1 MAKFKRLRKLLAG
14 LMCIGLVTSGLTVYA
29 EEDSNT
35 DNNVSV
41 VIRVGSG
48 GSSSV
53 VVGGENHEISSGE
66 SLELITEKDSDVE
79 ISISPWDYFEV
90 SGINV
95 MGEEG
100 EVIKYYSQS
109 ELEGTNNVV
118 SIKADNNIICD
129 VTFNDAFE
137 TDGGAVN
144 TEEEVVE
151 STEDDGSKPQETPV
165 DDMVV
170 LNNPDGGVATVED
183 LDVQGW
189 KLLTV
194 QADNGKLIEDVLLSD
209 SNMVYYIFDSKADGS
224 YCRFAFRKPTSPVTV
239 NISYVDSYSELPLSS
254 FGNAYS
260 PEKKDLVDMNKDAE
274 ELSTSS
280 ILYGNL
286 NEIQTEEDVENLE
299 GNKEIVERANQ
310 SEPVAEV
317 RLSNEATPYARG
329 STRTRGN
336 VRYVTGSR
344 ISYEG
349 HVTHWMWGDDFIAY
363 CARPNAPTPPS
374 GTYYMD
380 EYFDNGT
387 FFARCMYNLYG
398 GGYFASG
405 GVQSLFNQYGWDTP
419 EEQYAYSHIVSTV
432 LCNNNGAVESGN
444 FNRYSFSSS
453 CWTGMSNTSVEN
465 VLNILRHI
473 LKNYP
478 IAAPTGT
485 YSYLIAEYTKYQ
497 AVLGIW
503 YPENGDVRVQ
513 KSSTNPGLTN
523 GNSNYSLAGAVY
535 TVYRDSG
542 LANIAGTLTTDDSGN
557 TGTLTLESG
566 TYYVKETSAPKGF
579 NLDPQTYTA
588 NIQAGQTF
596 TVYSSD
602 SPKMGYVEV
611 IKSSANTFITNN
623 NSNYS
628 LKGAVYGVYS
638 DSNCYNEVGRITTDV
653 NGWGK
658 LDNLSGGRYYIKEI
672 KASPGYNLDTNVHPV
687 DCTV

>member
-1 MAKFKRLRKLLAG
+1 MVKFKSLRKLLAG

-29 EEDSNT
+29 EEDFAT
-35 DNNVSV
+35 DENVSV
-41 VIRVGSG
+41 AIRVGSG

-53 VVGGENHEISSGE
+53 VVGEESYDIPSGE
-66 SLELITEKDSDVE
+66 TLELITEKGSDLE
-79 ISISPWDYFEV
+79 ISVSPWEYFEV
-90 SGINV
+90 SGINI
-95 MGEEG
+95 MSEDGD
-100 EVIKYYSQS
+100 VIKYYDQS
-109 ELEGTNNVV
+109 KLKETNNVV

-137 TDGGAVN
+137 TADGAVN
-144 TEEEVVE
+144 TEEEVAEKTPV
-151 STEDDGSKPQETPV
+151 GSEKVV
-165 DDMVV
+165 DDMVL
-170 LNNPDGGVATVED
+170 LNNPDGGTATVED

-194 QADNGKLIEDVLLSD
+194 QADKGKLIGDVLLSD

-224 YCRFAFRKPTSPVTV
+224 YCRFAFREPASPVTV

-286 NEIQTEEDVENLE
+286 NEVQTKEDAENLE
-299 GNKEIVERANQ
+299 ENKEIAERANQ

-317 RLSNEATPYARG
+317 RLSNEATPYARD
-329 STRTRGN
+329 SMRTRGN

-344 ISYEG
+344 IYYEG
-349 HVTHWMWGDDFIAY
+349 HVTHWMWGDDVICY

-380 EYFDNGT
+380 QYWDRGT
-387 FFARCMYNLYG
+387 FFSRMLYNLYG
-398 GGYFASG
+398 GKNFAAG
-405 GVQSLFNQYGWDTP
+405 GTQALFIQYGWDTP
-419 EEQYAYSHIVSTV
+419 EEQYAYSHIAATV
-432 LCNNNGAVESGN
+432 LCNNNAAVESGN

-453 CWTGMSNTSVEN
+453 CWKGMTSTSVEN

-473 LKNYP
+473 LAKFP
-478 IAAPTGT
+478 AGSGT
-485 YSYLIAEYTKYQ
+485 PVGSYAYMIAEKTKYQ
-497 AVLGIW
+497 AVLGGW
-503 YPENGDVRVQ
+503 TPDSGSVKVQ

-523 GNSNYSLAGAVY
+523 NNGNYSLAGAVY

-542 LANIAGTLTTDDSGN
+542 LSNIAGTLTTDASGN

-566 TYYVKETSAPKGF
+566 TYYIKETTAPKGF

-596 TVYSSD
+596 TVHSSD
-602 SPKMGYVEV
+602 SPKMGFVEV
-611 IKSSANTFITNN
+611 VKSSANTSITNN

-672 KASPGYNLDTNVHPV
+672 KASPGYNLDTNVYPV
-687 DCTV
+687 DCAL